1 MLDICRIE
9 LPAMAGYI
17 KADSK
22 TTSETNPK
30 FSFVTDKQAATEAEM
45 HQSIQHINDE
55 ISCSTKIEEFN
66 PFRL

>member
-1 MLDICRIE
+1 
-9 LPAMAGYI
+9 MAGYI

-30 FSFVTDKQAATEAEM
+30 FPFVKDKQAATEAEM